1 MRTAPKFYCRRLY
14 YAARLWY
21 YPLCG
26 DTQNHHHVVMSE
38 LFTLRETVNTIKLA
52 ILQSQYRA
60 AKLITGEQLSLYF
73 GIGSYVSA
81 RSRTETWG
89 SGVINRISEQL
100 RRELPGLRGFSA
112 SSIKNMRLFYEFWA
126 SFLIRQPTAG
136 ELQGAGK
143 EPHIEIDNLSL
154 QKWQPMLATI
164 NREEFLSVSFSHHIE
179 ILSKTRDVKAVLFYI
194 HQATLHKWDKYE
206 LRERLK
212 ADIYHKQGTATNNF
226 VQTLPLNQ
234 ARKAVEMFK
243 DEYLLDFI
251 NVEEINVNKVDDIDE
266 RVVEQAIIRNI
277 KRFIMTF
284 GRDFAFIGN
293 QYHLEIFHEELFPDL
308 LFFNRELNCMVVVE
322 LKKGAFKPGY
332 IGQLQTYMRVLDDK
346 IRKPHENP
354 TIGILLCKS
363 ADKAFVEY
371 VIQDYNGPMGV
382 STYRTAAEM
391 DERIRQS
398 LPDMEDMRRLLIDTR
413 ETE

>member
-1 MRTAPKFYCRRLY
+1 M
-14 YAARLWY
+14 
-21 YPLCG
+21 
-26 DTQNHHHVVMSE
+26 MSE
-38 LFTLRETVNTIKLA
+38 ISTLREAVSTIKQA

-73 GIGSYVSA
+73 GIGCYVSA
-81 RSRTETWG
+81 RSRQEKWG
-89 SGVINRISEQL
+89 TGVINRISEQL
-100 RRELPGLRGFSA
+100 SRELPGLRGFSA

-126 SFLIRQPTAG
+126 SFLIRQPLAG
-136 ELQGAGK
+136 ELQKAGK

-154 QKWQPMLATI
+154 QKWQPLLSKI

-179 ILSKTRDVKAVLFYI
+179 ILSKTRNVEEVLFYL
-194 HQATLHKWDKYE
+194 HQTVLHKWDKYA
-206 LRERLK
+206 LRNRLK
-212 ADIYHKQGTATNNF
+212 ADIYRTQGAAVNNF
-226 VQTLPLNQ
+226 MQTLPTNQ
-234 ARKAVEMFK
+234 AIKAVGMFK

-251 NVEEINVNKVDDIDE
+251 NVEEIDVNKADDVDE

-293 QYHLEIFHEELFPDL
+293 QYRLEIFNEELFPDL

-346 IRKPHENP
+346 VRKPHENP

-371 VIQDYNGPMGV
+371 VIRDFNSPMGV

-398 LPDMEDMRRLLIDTR
+398 LPDMEEMRRLLVETR
-413 ETE
+413 EME